1 MEKNSLTQLVKEI
14 EDAYWDASFEVGQ
27 AREAECEDI
36 AESAL
41 MGDDDASHAMNRL
54 NDRIEDLK
62 RMVNAPDFAD
72 AKDFEP
78 KKAYLEITEP
88 LEDFVDVLAD
98 QLSAEA
104 PRGGLT
110 RGQEKTVTEYPGYMG
125 VLRRDIAVNLR
136 NMTASCVRRAV
147 KEHKSFFTSEA
158 EAESFAAALIDMTD
172 TGTAPK
178 CPWPRL
184 FEAVQL
190 TAEVLTYL
198 TEKCGY
204 LILRQCEDNSSD
216 YDYWVDVFYSIRKPD
231 SGKSEQQPEE
241 AHLYMYQTKDFTLT
255 NKWREN
261 GDEQYISVKEMAVH
275 CCDETDFGLILRR
288 IICMPS
294 YETDVPE
301 ELKKRVTD
309 VLAGI
314 PDDYVCR

>member
-1 MEKNSLTQLVKEI
+1 MERNSLTQLVKEI
-14 EDAYWDASFEVGQ
+14 EEAYWDASIEVGQ
-27 AREAECEDI
+27 ARESECTDI

-41 MGDDDASHAMNRL
+41 MGDDDASHAMSRL
-54 NDRIEDLK
+54 DDRIEDLK
-62 RMVNAPDFAD
+62 RMVSAPDFAD

-78 KKAYLEITEP
+78 KKAYLEITDP

-98 QLSAEA
+98 QLGAEA
-104 PRGGLT
+104 PGDGLT
-110 RGQEKTVTEYPGYMG
+110 RDQEKTVTEYSDYMG
-125 VLRRDIAVNLR
+125 TLRRDIAVNLR
-136 NMTASCVRRAV
+136 NMIASCVRRAV
-147 KEHKSFFTSEA
+147 REYESSLVSKA
-158 EAESFAAALIDMTD
+158 EAESFTAALIDMTD

-204 LILRQCEDNSSD
+204 LILRQCEDDSSD
-216 YDYWVDVFYSIRKPD
+216 FDYWVNVFYSIRKPD
-231 SGKSEQQPEE
+231 PGEPEE

-255 NKWREN
+255 NKWCEN

-275 CCDETDFGLILRR
+275 RCDETDFGLILRR

-314 PDDYVCR
+314 PDDYVCK

>member
-1 MEKNSLTQLVKEI
+1 MERNSLTQLVKEI
-14 EDAYWDASFEVGQ
+14 EDAYWDASIEVGQ
-27 AREAECEDI
+27 AREAECDDI

-41 MGDDDASHAMNRL
+41 MADDDASHAMSRL
-54 NDRIEDLK
+54 DDRIEDLK

-78 KKAYLEITEP
+78 K
-88 LEDFVDVLAD
+88 
-98 QLSAEA
+98 
-104 PRGGLT
+104 
-110 RGQEKTVTEYPGYMG
+110 
-125 VLRRDIAVNLR
+125 
-136 NMTASCVRRAV
+136 
-147 KEHKSFFTSEA
+147 
-158 EAESFAAALIDMTD
+158 
-172 TGTAPK
+172 

-198 TEKCGY
+198 TEQCGY
-204 LILRQCEDNSSD
+204 LILRQCKDNSSD

-241 AHLYMYQTKDFTLT
+241 AHLYMYQTKDFTLVK
-255 NKWREN
+255 KWCEN

-275 CCDETDFGLILRR
+275 RCDETDFGLILRR

-314 PDDYVCR
+314 PDDYVYR

>member
-14 EDAYWDASFEVGQ
+14 DDAYWDASCEVSQ
-27 AREAECEDI
+27 AREAECDDI

-41 MGDDDASHAMNRL
+41 MADDDASHAMSRL
-54 NDRIEDLK
+54 DDRIEDLK

-78 KKAYLEITEP
+78 KKAYLEITDP

-98 QLSAEA
+98 QLGAEA
-104 PRGGLT
+104 LGDGLT
-110 RGQEKTVTEYPGYMG
+110 RDQEKTVTEYSDYMG
-125 VLRRDIAVNLR
+125 ILRRDIAVNLR
-136 NMTASCVRRAV
+136 NIIASCVRRAAR
-147 KEHKSFFTSEA
+147 EYKSSFVSKA
-158 EAESFAAALIDMTD
+158 EAESFTAALIDMTD
-172 TGTAPK
+172 TSTAPK

-204 LILRQCEDNSSD
+204 LICRQCEDNSSD
-216 YDYWVDVFYSIRKPD
+216 CDYWVDVIYSLQKPD
-231 SGKSEQQPEE
+231 PGNSGELPDT
-241 AHLYMYQTKDFTLT
+241 APLYMYQTKDFTLT

-261 GDEQYISVKEMAVH
+261 GDEQYIGVREMAVH
-275 CCDETDFGLILRR
+275 RCDETDFGRTLQR
-288 IICMPS
+288 IACMPS

-314 PDDYVCR
+314 PDDYVCK